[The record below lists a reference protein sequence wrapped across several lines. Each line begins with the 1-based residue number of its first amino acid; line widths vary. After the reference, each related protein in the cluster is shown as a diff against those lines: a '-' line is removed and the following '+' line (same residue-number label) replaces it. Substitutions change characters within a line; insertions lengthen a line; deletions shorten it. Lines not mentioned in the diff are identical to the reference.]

1 MDPPPPKRLKGKDP
15 PNPPIVPEAMLLC
28 SKCHQVDIGPG
39 QPRFG
44 INCIKK
50 CRICA
55 HCFSE
60 LMTLRTRDPSFCCPT
75 CNESQCQ
82 SWSCETSITRSSRR
96 GTKATVSQLHKGSLN
111 FEIDS
116 HLDPTRFFQNNYGG
130 TEYDGYVSLSF
141 ASNKGGSIR
150 SDSEIYNV
158 TDDAANWGAAQ
169 MHLLEDILQF
179 LHCTTVSND
188 KTRGPYAPP
197 LDGSAANLITVTGIK
212 SAALL
217 DYSLLHRLVFSLA
230 YGERLLGYQQG
241 ITPDSTRFQTLVCT
255 TASVSDMICHVRS
268 KRPGYVKIAVS
279 AQLQAHTIPKHVYEI
294 LNQIGVCMSYQ
305 TNRRKTL
312 KELATKLDDGIN
324 ALLKAGRHDA

>member
-1 MDPPPPKRLKGKDP
+1 
-15 PNPPIVPEAMLLC
+15 
-28 SKCHQVDIGPG
+28 
-39 QPRFG
+39 
-44 INCIKK
+44 
-50 CRICA
+50 
-55 HCFSE
+55 
-60 LMTLRTRDPSFCCPT
+60 
-75 CNESQCQ
+75 
-82 SWSCETSITRSSRR
+82 
-96 GTKATVSQLHKGSLN
+96 
-111 FEIDS
+111 
-116 HLDPTRFFQNNYGG
+116 
-130 TEYDGYVSLSF
+130 
-141 ASNKGGSIR
+141 
-150 SDSEIYNV
+150 
-158 TDDAANWGAAQ
+158 

-241 ITPDSTRFQTLVCT
+241 ITPDSTRFQTLLCT
-255 TASVSDMICHVRS
+255 TASVSDMIRHVRS

-294 LNQIGVCMSYQ
+294 LHQIGVCMSYQ

-324 ALLKAGRHDA
+324 ALLKAGRHDALIFLFDNIGYRMGGGHDRVGYLHMIVLVIAVIRKEDMIKYKIYPDPGGPANQPLLSRTPNAVWSDVRSQDDVTYAKLLEPTTNDFSLLGETVYAIFDAVLDVSAKGLMFSYEDAEKMLEENQEWLYELPD